1 MATADEQYL
10 TDNAGAEGVQTTA
23 SGLQYKVLQ
32 EGSGNSPSAAD
43 TVEVHYEGWL
53 IDGTVFDSS
62 YKRGETISF
71 PLNRVIAGWTEGLQ
85 LMKEG
90 GICELTIPS
99 DLGYGAGGAGGSIPP
114 NATLIFKVELIKVQ

>member
-1 MATADEQYL
+1 MASADEQYL
-10 TDNAGAEGVQTTA
+10 IDNARTDGVQSTD
-23 SGLQYKVLQ
+23 SGLQYKVEQ
-32 EGSGNSPSAAD
+32 EGAGKQPSAAD

-62 YKRGETISF
+62 YKRGQTISF
-71 PLNRVIAGWTEGLQ
+71 PLNGVIPGWTEGLQ

-99 DLGYGAGGAGGSIPP
+99 ALGYGPGGIPGTIPP
-114 NATLIFKVELIKVQ
+114 DATLIFKVELIAVQ

>member
-1 MATADEQYL
+1 MASADEQYL
-10 TDNAGAEGVQTTA
+10 TDNAGAEGVQSTE

-32 EGSGNSPSAAD
+32 EGSGAQPSATD

-53 IDGTVFDSS
+53 IDGSVFDSS
-62 YKRGETISF
+62 YKRGQTISF
-71 PLNRVIAGWTEGLQ
+71 PLSGVIAGWTEGLQ

-99 DLGYGAGGAGGSIPP
+99 DLGYGPQGSPGAIPP
-114 NATLIFKVELIKVQ
+114 AATLIFKVELIKVK